1 LIFEAVSEMK
11 IKSLITMTQ
20 SDVSAETFDWK
31 MNLCSGI
38 VELTIDKIFQ
48 RSHTLDKDNSLDT
61 TNIRSVDDVAGFEA
75 VAVIES
81 NAIQPGVNIINLFFF
96 LTDV

>member
-1 LIFEAVSEMK
+1 MIFEAVSEMK
-11 IKSLITMTQ
+11 IKSLITIAQ

-48 RSHTLDKDNSLDT
+48 TSHS
-61 TNIRSVDDVAGFEA
+61 SVDDVTRIEA

-81 NAIQPGVNIINLFFF
+81 NAIQPGVNIIKLFFF
-96 LTDV
+96 VTDV